1 MYHLNGVEHREYIPD
16 AHNERE
22 AIFIALASL
31 VLLSSVASDDS
42 GNGMIKTEISR

>member
-1 MYHLNGVEHREYIPD
+1 MYHLNGIKHREYIPD

-22 AIFIALASL
+22 AIFIALASR
-31 VLLSSVASDDS
+31 LLSSVASDDS